1 MCFSATAS
9 FASTA
14 LLVPLGISALWRSWR
29 NGRTDLGPL
38 ALMPVGFGLQ
48 QAMEGALWLELRR
61 GPLEPEPHGAA
72 LAYLFFALALWPIW
86 IPTVA
91 LSLAVAGPPC
101 WRVGRQRRRLL
112 QALQALGVL
121 LGVGLWLPLL
131 LQPARVDPTVVQG
144 SIDYGL
150 TLLLSGEMAGSVRYL
165 YAGLISVPLLLLPSG
180 RLRAFGLALVA
191 SGLIADWAY
200 HHVFLSV
207 WCYLSALLSLLV
219 VGLVWSEPADSRRP
233 SS

>member
-72 LAYLFFALALWPIW
+72 LAYLFFALAFWPIW
-86 IPTVA
+86 WSCPGFVDRSI
-91 LSLAVAGPPC
+91 
-101 WRVGRQRRRLL
+101 
-112 QALQALGVL
+112 GVT
-121 LGVGLWLPLL
+121 P
-131 LQPARVDPTVVQG
+131 
-144 SIDYGL
+144 
-150 TLLLSGEMAGSVRYL
+150 
-165 YAGLISVPLLLLPSG
+165 
-180 RLRAFGLALVA
+180 
-191 SGLIADWAY
+191 
-200 HHVFLSV
+200 
-207 WCYLSALLSLLV
+207 
-219 VGLVWSEPADSRRP
+219 
-233 SS
+233 